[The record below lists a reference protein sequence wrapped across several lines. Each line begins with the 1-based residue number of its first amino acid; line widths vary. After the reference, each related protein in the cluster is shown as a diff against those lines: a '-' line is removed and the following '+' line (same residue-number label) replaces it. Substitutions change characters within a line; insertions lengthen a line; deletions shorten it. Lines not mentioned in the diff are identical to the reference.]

1 MEDVVLKRLNRI
13 RGQVDGII
21 KMYVE
26 CRDCSDVVT
35 QIAAVRAALGSV
47 GKELLKSEAVSC
59 AKNNKGS
66 KLDQLLKQL
75 FDIS

>member
-1 MEDVVLKRLNRI
+1 MNDKTISGLKRI

-21 KMYVE
+21 KMYE
-26 CRDCSDVVT
+26 DKRECSDVVM

-47 GKELLKSEAVSC
+47 GKSLLTDEAIVCSQSR
-59 AKNNKGS
+59 KHD
-66 KLDQLLKQL
+66 KLDKLLKQL